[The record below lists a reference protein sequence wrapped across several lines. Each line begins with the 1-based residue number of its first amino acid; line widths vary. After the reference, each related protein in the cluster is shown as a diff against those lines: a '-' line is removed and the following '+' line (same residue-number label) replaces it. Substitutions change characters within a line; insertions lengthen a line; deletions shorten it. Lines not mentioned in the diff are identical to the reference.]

1 MLDGSEVIR
10 GGCGAC
16 GAVGASR
23 ITRNGTVYPG
33 PLPAAIL
40 PEVVQ
45 QEVRAVGSRRVAAK
59 TSKQPKVSGSIEP
72 GTRSP
77 ASAWQVAGRGHVLG
91 AIDTRHVPATGV
103 QRPCFRSNVEFPQIV
118 QEGQGT
124 ILASE

>member
-1 MLDGSEVIR
+1 MEPFIQVHCPPLYFQRSFSKRLEQL
-10 GGCGAC
+10 
-16 GAVGASR
+16 
-23 ITRNGTVYPG
+23 G
-33 PLPAAIL
+33 PVESQP
-40 PEVVQ
+40 
-45 QEVRAVGSRRVAAK
+45 K
-59 TSKQPKVSGSIEP
+59 HPKVSGSIEP